1 MIGPRAI
8 AAIAFLAAIPAAR
21 AQGQGQSGLISMKIF
36 LPSEDNPDDLVQVTN
51 DVELTRFFNAA
62 NCECGTEF
70 GVELLLNDATQAP
83 DGNPVEIWVGTNC
96 DDIELRDMFC
106 KQVATVADVR
116 DLRNRVIERI
126 SVRDLA
132 APKTGVCPD
141 EDLNKRVFAIIDTDG
156 DGIPEYTD
164 TLEIVID
171 TQPPPDP
178 VDINITSSEAG
189 FKVDWDLGDSRIDD
203 FEFFQVLC
211 FPDGDPTPVFDNPDD
226 PKYQTPF
233 TVCGIDSGGGVPGS
247 DAGLGDGG
255 IGDAGDL
262 GITDLDPRF
271 ICATQTFG
279 AGSMTVNGLENG
291 VTYRAIWV
299 AVDPSRNPTAVDLGT
314 VEPEPLID
322 FWEDYKNSGGTAD
335 GGYCFV
341 ATATFGSYDHP
352 YVVVLRD
359 FRDRTLAHF
368 AVGRW
373 LIRTY
378 YALSPPLAHLIA
390 GSRVLRGVS
399 MVLLFPVVVGA
410 AVWEYTG
417 WLAKLGL
424 IVAFLLF
431 LKLRRVRRAR
441 RGEEEIEARA
451 PSGRRRVIAAV
462 AAGAVIVLAAM
473 GTASAQTYFE
483 ELDEGPVTPPGPED
497 VKWNFGLEFG
507 PFVPSVDDGFDGEG
521 PFERMFGSGPFLVS
535 KMTLDRYFLW
545 PLGQLGVSAGIGFL
559 TTSAD
564 AFRVDDSGNI
574 AVDPDTGE
582 PLRADGAST
591 TFRLFPTN
599 LSAVYR
605 FTALDDR
612 YRIPLVPY
620 GRLGLSYYL
629 WYVTRPD
636 GSVAEVSTADC
647 NVDTMDCSGNK
658 ARGGSLGWQG
668 SIGLAIRAERLDPE
682 AGVSLRNQLG
692 IEHAGMFAELTLA
705 QVDGFG
711 ADDKLS
717 VGDLFWAAGI
727 NFEF

>member
-1 MIGPRAI
+1 MISPRTF
-8 AAIAFLAAIPAAR
+8 AAAAVAAASLAASPAAR
-21 AQGQGQSGLISMKIF
+21 AQGQGQSGLISMKIY
-36 LPSEDNPDDLVQVTN
+36 LPSTDNPDELVQVTN
-51 DVELTRFFNAA
+51 DVELTRFFNEA

-70 GVELLLNDATQAP
+70 GVELLLTDATMAP

-96 DDIELRDMFC
+96 DDIQLRDMFC
-106 KQVATVADVR
+106 KKVTTVADVR

-132 APKTGVCPD
+132 APITGVCPSA
-141 EDLNKRVFAIIDTDG
+141 ELNQRVFAIIDTNG

-164 TLEIVID
+164 SIEIFID
-171 TQPPPDP
+171 TQPPPEP
-178 VDINITSSEAG
+178 VDINVTSSEAG
-189 FKVDWDLGDSRIDD
+189 FNVSWDLGDSRIDD

-211 FPDGDPTPVFDNPDD
+211 YPDGDPTPVFDNPDA
-226 PKYQTPF
+226 PKYETPF
-233 TVCGIDSGGGVPGS
+233 TVCGLDTGTQPGL
-247 DAGLGDGG
+247 DAGLDGG
-255 IGDAGDL
+255 TGNDF

-271 ICATQTFG
+271 ICGTQTFG
-279 AGSMTVNGLENG
+279 AGSMTVSGLENG
-291 VTYRAIWV
+291 VNYRAIWV
-299 AVDPSRNPTAVDLGT
+299 AVDHSRNATPVDLGT
-314 VEPEPLID
+314 VQPEPLID
-322 FWEDYKNSGGTAD
+322 WWEDYKGSGGTAD

-341 ATATFGSYDHP
+341 ATATYGSYDHP

-359 FRDRTLAHF
+359 FRDHTLAHF
-368 AVGRW
+368 GLGRW
-373 LIRTY
+373 FIRTY

-399 MVLLFPVVVGA
+399 MVLLFPLVVGA

-417 WLAKLGL
+417 WIAKLGL
-424 IVAFLLF
+424 FVAFLLF
-431 LKLRRVRRAR
+431 LWLRRMRRAR
-441 RGEEEIEARA
+441 RGEEPGEARA
-451 PSGRRRVIAAV
+451 TSRRRRVVAAA

-473 GTASAQTYFE
+473 GSASAQTYFD
-483 ELDEGPVTPPGPED
+483 ELDEGPVTPPGPQD
-497 VKWNFGLEFG
+497 VKWNFELKFG
-507 PFVPSVDDGFDGEG
+507 PYVPSVDDEFDGEG
-521 PFERMFGSGPFLVS
+521 PFKRMFGSGPFLIS
-535 KMTLDRYFLW
+535 QMALDRYFLW
-545 PLGQLGVSAGIGFL
+545 PMGQLGISAGVGYL
-559 TTSAD
+559 THGAD
-564 AFRVDDSGNI
+564 AFRVDDAGNI
-574 AVDPDTGE
+574 AVDPQTGE
-582 PLRADGAST
+582 PLRADGATT
-591 TFRLFPTN
+591 TFRLIPTN

-629 WYVTRPD
+629 WWVTRPD
-636 GSVAEVSTADC
+636 GSVARVSTADC

-668 SIGLAIRAERLDPE
+668 SIGLAIRAERLDPD

-711 ADDKLS
+711 ASDKLS